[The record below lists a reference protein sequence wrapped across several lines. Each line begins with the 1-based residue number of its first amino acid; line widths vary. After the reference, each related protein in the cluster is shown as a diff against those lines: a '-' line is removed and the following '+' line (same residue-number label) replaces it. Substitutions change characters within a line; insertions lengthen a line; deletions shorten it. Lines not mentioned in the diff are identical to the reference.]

1 MSFKKIA
8 LLLAMALTGAAVF
21 AGCGGDDSSDSESE
35 ALTKTELVAQAD
47 EICQGANDAVEEG
60 TADFDQTT
68 SDDELIA
75 FAEDTYVPELQ
86 SELSELQELT
96 PPEEDADAYA
106 AMLSSL
112 EDGINTVEDNPE
124 LVTQEDAEDPFAD
137 ATEQAKELGLT
148 VCGQS

>member
-8 LLLAMALTGAAVF
+8 LLLAMALTGAVVF

-35 ALTKTELVAQAD
+35 AVTKTELVAQAD
-47 EICQGANDAVEEG
+47 EICQGANDAIAEG
-60 TADFDQTT
+60 TADFDQNTP
-68 SDDELIA
+68 DEDLVA

-86 SELSELQELT
+86 DELSQLQDIT
-96 PPEEDADAYA
+96 PPEEDAEAYD

-112 EDGINTVEDNPE
+112 EDAISTVEDDPAM
-124 LVTQEDAEDPFAD
+124 VTEENAEDPFAD
-137 ATEQAKELGLT
+137 ATAQAKELGLT